1 MKTDPMA
8 RITAEERAQKKQ
20 NLDDMVISI
29 FMNEGWDFV
38 TYDRLAKEFNV
49 RKSSIQAYYPNS
61 VMFATALQG
70 KIFPLVVPLLNF
82 TTKQAFIDSW
92 IQAYKDEEQHIF
104 KEVMKMLLDNIL
116 KDGTS
121 PYSRGAVFKLQE
133 MLAKNIGSKD
143 AEDAIKMVFGEMIY
157 TKMDF

>member
-1 MKTDPMA
+1 MA

-20 NLDDMVISI
+20 KLDDMVISI
-29 FMNEGWDFV
+29 FMNEGWDSV
-38 TYDRLAKEFNV
+38 TYDRLAKEFKV

-92 IQAYKDEEQHIF
+92 IQAYKDEDQHIF

-133 MLAKNIGSKD
+133 MLAKNIGSQD
-143 AEDAIKMVFGEMIY
+143 AEDAMKMVFGEMIY
-157 TKMDF
+157 TKMDN